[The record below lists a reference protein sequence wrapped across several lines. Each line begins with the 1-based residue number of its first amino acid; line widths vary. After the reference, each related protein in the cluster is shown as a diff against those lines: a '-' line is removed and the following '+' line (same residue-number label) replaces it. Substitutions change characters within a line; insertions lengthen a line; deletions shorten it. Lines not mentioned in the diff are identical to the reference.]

1 VKAALDTATGL
12 TQADAPLVELAKTLA
27 TQIDSSGPRETG
39 SIIMTIL
46 ADTSVGAGLADASA
60 HRTGAGAGGKND
72 RISRDASVTTSSSAS
87 RPGSPGRPRRPSL
100 DPDSWRGPQA
110 MSGMPA

>member
-1 VKAALDTATGL
+1 MKAALDTATGL

-60 HRTGAGAGGKND
+60 HRTEGQEQAA
-72 RISRDASVTTSSSAS
+72 RTTGYPA
-87 RPGSPGRPRRPSL
+87 
-100 DPDSWRGPQA
+100 
-110 MSGMPA
+110 MPA